1 MYCFG
6 ICRLCFNCRRRS
18 LNDLPCFKTVLSAS
32 IENAA
37 AKAGVTGDVVY
48 KALSAEDGIRNFLLP
63 SYDALHTQSIEYIA
77 DEVLEYLKAK
87 NARV

>member
-1 MYCFG
+1 MEFA
-6 ICRLCFNCRRRS
+6 
-18 LNDLPCFKTVLSAS
+18 VSA

>member
-1 MYCFG
+1 MKKFKLFG
-6 ICRLCFNCRRRS
+6 NS
-18 LNDLPCFKTVLSAS
+18 SQ
-32 IENAA
+32 IEDNGAYEL
-37 AKAGVTGDVVY
+37 Y